1 MKTLSFNVNVPTI
14 SDAKALVAK
23 AKIHNEA
30 RKAKREAKRM
40 INAERDQRLTD
51 LAAELLKARSQS

>member
-1 MKTLSFNVNVPTI
+1 MKTLSFNVNVPTV

-23 AKIHNEA
+23 AKIRAEA